1 MASTSPIAVGQRY
14 RDVHARSFGRP
25 GLEWVVDELIT
36 ATDGIAHAC
45 LVCVGDQTRRK
56 TLSFAVLSDRHRF
69 QRLEDR

>member
-36 ATDGIAHAC
+36 ATDGIAHAR

-56 TLSFAVLSDRHRF
+56 TLSFAVLADRHRF